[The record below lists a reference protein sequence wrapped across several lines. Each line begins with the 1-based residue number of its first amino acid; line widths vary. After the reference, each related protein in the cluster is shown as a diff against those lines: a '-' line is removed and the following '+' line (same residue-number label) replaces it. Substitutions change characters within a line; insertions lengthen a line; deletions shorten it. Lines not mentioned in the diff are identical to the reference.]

1 MIKQNISDDD
11 MLRKVQSMSYC
22 VMCHDVSCAFMGL
35 RVVVF
40 LYLICVALR
49 RHLHGSHRPD
59 QRIVQRWR
67 QHPASGLISFAV
79 QVALKHLHV
88 SIYIYMPTYICIYI
102 YIHMY
107 QYVP

>member
-88 SIYIYMPTYICIYI
+88 SIYIYAYIYMYIYI